1 MLFKFLIA
9 SELTYVKAMHA
20 ERYTLI
26 GLMSGTSGDGLDL
39 AYCHFEC
46 QMGRWNYEIIQA
58 ETRPFPMELGQKLA
72 SSHLLTGLDLALL
85 DVNFGRWMGEQVKN
99 FCIENQVKPMAVAS
113 HGHTV
118 FHQPEKGLSLQIGN
132 GWALHQASGER
143 VLADF
148 RMLDVQLG
156 GQGAPLVPIGDQLLF
171 PQIDFCINLGGISNL
186 SLAKNGQRIAFDCSP
201 FNLLLNREAVKLGS
215 SFDQN
220 GDWARAGNLNQDL
233 LAQLN
238 ALPFYAISGA
248 KSLGRESI
256 DQVFVPLLDHT
267 GLSPE
272 DSLCTLVEHFAIQI
286 AGLIQTHAT
295 KDAPSV
301 LLTGGGAYNRYFVE
315 RLEHQ
320 LNRQW
325 IQVEATKELIEFKEA
340 LIFAFLGV
348 LKLRGEANAL
358 ASVTGASHD
367 SSGASIYG

>member
-1 MLFKFLIA
+1 
-9 SELTYVKAMHA
+9 MHA

-39 AYCHFEC
+39 AHCHFEY
-46 QMGRWNYEIIQA
+46 QKGLWNYEILQA
-58 ETRPFPMELGQKLA
+58 ETRPFPKELGEALA
-72 SSHLLTGLDLALL
+72 TSHLLSGLDLSLL

-99 FCIENQVKPMAVAS
+99 FCLEQQVKPMAVAS

-171 PQIDFCINLGGISNL
+171 SQVDFCINLGGISNL
-186 SLAKNGQRIAFDCSP
+186 SLDKNGQRIAFDCSP

-215 SFDQN
+215 AYDHD
-220 GDWARAGNLNQDL
+220 GAWARAGNLNEPL

-238 ALPFYAISGA
+238 ALPFYAVSGA

-256 DQVFVPLLDHT
+256 DQVFIPLLKQP
-267 GLSPE
+267 GLSPK
-272 DSLCTLVEHFAIQI
+272 DCLRTLVEHFAIQI
-286 AGLIQTHAT
+286 AALIRTHAS
-295 KDAPSV
+295 KAAPSV

-315 RLEHQ
+315 RLDHHLCQ
-320 LNRQW
+320 QW

-358 ASVTGASHD
+358 ASVTGAIRD
-367 SSGASIYG
+367 SSGGMVFG

>member
-1 MLFKFLIA
+1 
-9 SELTYVKAMHA
+9 MHA

-39 AYCHFEC
+39 AHCHFEY
-46 QMGRWNYEIIQA
+46 QKGIWNYEILQA
-58 ETRPFPMELGQKLA
+58 ETRPFPMELGQAL
-72 SSHLLTGLDLALL
+72 SISHLLSGLDLALL

-99 FCIENQVKPMAVAS
+99 FCLGLQVKPMAVAS

-156 GQGAPLVPIGDQLLF
+156 GQGAPLVPIGDHLLF
-171 PQIDFCINLGGISNL
+171 SPVDFCINLGGISNL
-186 SLAKNGQRIAFDCSP
+186 SLEKNGQRIAFDCSP
-201 FNLLLNREAVKLGS
+201 FNLLLNREAAKLGS
-215 SFDQN
+215 AYDQD
-220 GDWARAGNLNQDL
+220 GAWARAGNLNETL

-238 ALPFYAISGA
+238 ALSFYGVSGA

-256 DQVFVPLLDHT
+256 DQSFIPLLDQS
-267 GLSPE
+267 GLSPK
-272 DSLCTLVEHFAIQI
+272 DQLCTLVEHFAIQI
-286 AGLIQTHAT
+286 AALIRTHSS
-295 KDAPSV
+295 KDTPSV

-315 RLEHQ
+315 RLDQH
-320 LNRQW
+320 LNQQW
-325 IQVEATKELIEFKEA
+325 VQVEASKELVEFKEA

-358 ASVTGASHD
+358 ASVTGATRD
-367 SSGASIYG
+367 SSGGIVFG